1 MRYRTRRRML
11 TAMGYLIFFLTV
23 AGVVTV
29 ALAAFVAVNRKSGG
43 DTAVIAITMIVV
55 IGLLSFVCTAVDV
68 IRRRVMVDRPVRR
81 ILDATERI
89 AKGDFSVQLNVMH
102 SYERYDDYDLIME
115 NLNIMTAELGKSE
128 VLKTDFI
135 SNVSHEIKTPLAIIQ
150 SYLSL
155 MERRDLDE
163 DTRRR
168 YAETV
173 REAARRLT
181 DLVTNILRLNKLENN
196 RIAPE
201 RCEIRLHDML
211 AEVVLQYEELIEKKE
226 LELACELEEM
236 TLFSCPG
243 YLDIVW
249 SNLLSNAIKFTEKGG
264 RIGVFL
270 TKNGENA
277 VVRITDTGCGIS
289 PETGARI
296 FDKFYQG
303 DTSHAGEGNGLGLA
317 LVKKVIDVLGGEISV
332 TSEVGCGSTFTIV
345 LKNLQYAP

>member
-11 TAMGYLIFFLTV
+11 TVMGYLIFFLTV

-43 DTAVIAITMIVV
+43 DTAVIAITMIAV
-55 IGLLSFVCTAVDV
+55 IGLLSFICTAADV
-68 IRRRVMVDRPVRR
+68 IRRRIMVDRPVRR

-89 AKGDFSVQLNVMH
+89 AKGDFSVQLHVMH

-128 VLKTDFI
+128 ILKTDFI

-155 MERRDLDE
+155 LEREELDG

-168 YAETV
+168 YTETV

-201 RCEIRLHDML
+201 RCAIRLHDML
-211 AEVVLQYEELIEKKE
+211 AEAILQYEELIEKKG
-226 LELACELEEM
+226 LEITCELEEM
-236 TLFSCPG
+236 TLCSCPG

-249 SNLLSNAIKFTEKGG
+249 SNLLSNAIKFTENGG

-270 TKNGENA
+270 TKSGENA

-345 LKNLQYAP
+345 LKDLEYVP